1 MLFMFRLLSSVR
13 NFSSGFY
20 VISSYLNI
28 VIGIVTSI
36 ILANTLGLYQFGVYI
51 IYVNLF
57 TVLIPLC
64 NFKFDEV
71 LMKYFSVNDEF
82 SIKRLILLEYFVL
95 TTILLLISYFYDLV
109 LGLFNVQVPILSYM
123 IVYACFLCYWPTSID
138 GLIRHR
144 NLEKKL
150 QFIKVGSSSLGFL
163 LILLIIFLGSM
174 SASLALGV
182 MIVSRA
188 LVAIFM
194 WGLFLSSGQN
204 GLMNEIYDEKAVL
217 REASWAASSV
227 YISIPTKSVSVL
239 AGLFLT
245 PSAVGILKI
254 ADGLSLLSYQSATS
268 LYRLNFSNVMGS
280 ALQGA
285 SNVMLPRVL
294 VGAITLFYVI
304 FLPYILPLVY
314 GEEFSA
320 AFWPTI
326 ILCLAYFYASFVYL
340 APAQVLKIRG
350 QKFSFFVKFWFSFL
364 VIPLAYFGAIGYGVI
379 GLTIGIGLAK
389 CGIMLFYSMSL
400 RGEKYAIRN

>member
-1 MLFMFRLLSSVR
+1 
-13 NFSSGFY
+13 
-20 VISSYLNI
+20 
-28 VIGIVTSI
+28 
-36 ILANTLGLYQFGVYI
+36 
-51 IYVNLF
+51 
-57 TVLIPLC
+57 
-64 NFKFDEV
+64 
-71 LMKYFSVNDEF
+71 
-82 SIKRLILLEYFVL
+82 
-95 TTILLLISYFYDLV
+95 
-109 LGLFNVQVPILSYM
+109 
-123 IVYACFLCYWPTSID
+123 
-138 GLIRHR
+138 
-144 NLEKKL
+144 
-150 QFIKVGSSSLGFL
+150 
-163 LILLIIFLGSM
+163 
-174 SASLALGV
+174 
-182 MIVSRA
+182 
-188 LVAIFM
+188 
-194 WGLFLSSGQN
+194 
-204 GLMNEIYDEKAVL
+204 
-217 REASWAASSV
+217 
-227 YISIPTKSVSVL
+227 
-239 AGLFLT
+239 
-245 PSAVGILKI
+245 
-254 ADGLSLLSYQSATS
+254 
-268 LYRLNFSNVMGS
+268 MGS